1 MHSAGC
7 PSLPEHMTV
16 QVRALDE
23 LPCYTGI
30 DRDEYT
36 TNNWDNKKDGTEEN
50 VDEHIDW
57 REEHVERADENST
70 PDREDPEHS
79 YIIIDSPAKASSSI
93 QSRSFHTAD
102 SNDIHELDDE
112 FDGKLVQQANRL
124 CTTKTH
130 AYHDPLPTKNAG
142 NLDLIVQLPLP
153 TNLFPSLDL
162 PDIEKSGLSTQAL
175 LNVLNSLKRRGGGSH
190 KNDGPKIWVPS
201 NPRGAERLPPD
212 IVASESD
219 LYTRRLW
226 GLPSEDLIIK
236 PRYLVTFTVGIKQK
250 SNIDAA
256 VKKGYQRWVLI
267 ISWVAPDVRG
277 LHFTVASISS
287 CHPSKFSENFT
298 IMLFHYDGRTT
309 EWDDLEWSARAIHV
323 STPKQT
329 KWWYAKRFLHPDI
342 VAPYDYIFIW
352 DEDLGLGNF
361 DAEEYIKLVKKH
373 GLDIS
378 QPGLEP
384 SSGLTWQM
392 TKGRNDTE
400 VHKET
405 EERPG
410 WCADPHLPPCA
421 AFVEIMAPVFSREAW
436 RCVWHMI
443 QNDLVHGWGLDFA
456 LRRCVE
462 VSSCAVPTNSLI
474 EMTFFLIVLFDEQ
487 PAHEKIG
494 VVDAQWIVHQTV
506 PSLGSQGKAENG
518 KAPWEGVR
526 ERCRREWTMFQDRM
540 ATAEMAYYKAMG
552 IDPPNST
559 TN

>member
-1 MHSAGC
+1 MGTPMKRSSNSRRRNDTMRLFVTTFIGVVFGFFLGLNK
-7 PSLPEHMTV
+7 SLW
-16 QVRALDE
+16 
-23 LPCYTGI
+23 I
-30 DRDEYT
+30 
-36 TNNWDNKKDGTEEN
+36 
-50 VDEHIDW
+50 
-57 REEHVERADENST
+57 
-70 PDREDPEHS
+70 
-79 YIIIDSPAKASSSI
+79 SI
-93 QSRSFHTAD
+93 
-102 SNDIHELDDE
+102 L
-112 FDGKLVQQANRL
+112 
-124 CTTKTH
+124 
-130 AYHDPLPTKNAG
+130 
-142 NLDLIVQLPLP
+142 QLPLP

-256 VKKGYQRWVLI
+256 VK
-267 ISWVAPDVRG
+267 
-277 LHFTVASISS
+277 
-287 CHPSKFSENFT
+287 KFSENFT

-462 VSSCAVPTNSLI
+462 
-474 EMTFFLIVLFDEQ
+474 

-506 PSLGSQGKAENG
+506 PSLGSQ
-518 KAPWEGVR
+518 
-526 ERCRREWTMFQDRM
+526 
-540 ATAEMAYYKAMG
+540 
-552 IDPPNST
+552 
-559 TN
+559 

>member
-1 MHSAGC
+1 MTKMGTPMKRSSNSRRRNETMRLFVTTFIGVVFGFFLGVTF
-7 PSLPEHMTV
+7 PTISLS
-16 QVRALDE
+16 
-23 LPCYTGI
+23 
-30 DRDEYT
+30 
-36 TNNWDNKKDGTEEN
+36 K
-50 VDEHIDW
+50 
-57 REEHVERADENST
+57 
-70 PDREDPEHS
+70 
-79 YIIIDSPAKASSSI
+79 
-93 QSRSFHTAD
+93 
-102 SNDIHELDDE
+102 
-112 FDGKLVQQANRL
+112 
-124 CTTKTH
+124 
-130 AYHDPLPTKNAG
+130 
-142 NLDLIVQLPLP
+142 LPLP
-153 TNLFPSLDL
+153 TNLFPSIDL
-162 PDIEKSGLSTQAL
+162 PDMEDKFSGLSTQAL
-175 LNVLNSLKRRGGGSH
+175 LNVLNSLKGRGGSSH
-190 KNDGPKIWVPS
+190 KNNGPKIWVPS
-201 NPRGAERLPPD
+201 NPRGAERLPPG
-212 IVASESD
+212 ILASESD

-236 PRYLVTFTVGIKQK
+236 PRYLVTFTVGLKQK

-256 VKKGYQRWVLI
+256 VK
-267 ISWVAPDVRG
+267 
-277 LHFTVASISS
+277 
-287 CHPSKFSENFT
+287 KFSENFT
-298 IMLFHYDGRTT
+298 IMLFHYDGQTS

-323 STPKQT
+323 STQKQT

-352 DEDLGLGNF
+352 DEDLGLENF
-361 DAEEYIKLVKKH
+361 NAEEYIKLVTKH

-384 SSGLTWQM
+384 NSGLTWQM

-462 VSSCAVPTNSLI
+462 
-474 EMTFFLIVLFDEQ
+474 

-506 PSLGSQGKAENG
+506 PSLGSQGKSENG

-552 IDPPNST
+552 INPPNST